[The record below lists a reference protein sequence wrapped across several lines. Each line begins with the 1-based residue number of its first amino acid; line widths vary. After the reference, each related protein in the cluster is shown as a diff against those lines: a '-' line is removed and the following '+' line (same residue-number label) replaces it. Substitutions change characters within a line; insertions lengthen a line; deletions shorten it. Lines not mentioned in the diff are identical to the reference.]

1 MADAT
6 YRGTITRITG
16 QGIFVIV
23 PKLGSGVEYG
33 PCLRISDVRS
43 TEQGGGG
50 DYWHGHGTV
59 TRYVAGAQVLVSTI
73 NGVPDDLVVLGVLA

>member
-16 QGIFVIV
+16 AGIFLIV
-23 PKLGSGVEYG
+23 PKLGRGVEYG
-33 PCLRISDVRS
+33 PCRSISTVQPTTS
-43 TEQGGGG
+43 EGSP
-50 DYWHGHGTV
+50 YAHVHATV
-59 TRYVAGAQVLVSTI
+59 TQYQPGATVLVSTI